1 VNLTD
6 NQARLRDA
14 LPTPGQDGAI
24 PAALAEATGLGY
36 STVTRLL
43 RELVEL
49 DAAVKDEETG
59 LWHATTEPS
68 SGAGDVPD
76 PDQPTPAGDPV
87 EPEPEPD
94 DVVDPEP
101 DPAGDPVEPDP
112 APPTSGDEP
121 GAATGAQNTVEA
133 ATDPEPGPDREPA
146 ARMRK
151 GALRDLVLAA
161 LRDAAGQP
169 LGPTELSHRLGGRSQ
184 GAIANACDALVAT
197 GHAVLTSERPRRFA
211 ATTS

>member
-1 VNLTD
+1 MNLTD

-14 LPTPGQDGAI
+14 LRSVGADGASA
-24 PAALAEATGLGY
+24 AALADTTGLGY

-43 RELVEL
+43 RELDEL
-49 DAAVKDEETG
+49 AAASRDATTG
-59 LWHATTEPS
+59 LWHATGHPS
-68 SGAGDVPD
+68 PASADTGGDDTATRADATGDGDGPS
-76 PDQPTPAGDPV
+76 PTPA
-87 EPEPEPD
+87 PD
-94 DVVDPEP
+94 
-101 DPAGDPVEPDP
+101 
-112 APPTSGDEP
+112 S
-121 GAATGAQNTVEA
+121 
-133 ATDPEPGPDREPA
+133 EPA
-146 ARMRK
+146 VRMRK

-211 ATTS
+211 ATT